1 MRVLFGFERITVLS
15 AFSMERSHVQAGE
28 RNDFLTAGR
37 ERADMES
44 GQGRTKSVGIISIEG
59 GAKPLAI

>member
-1 MRVLFGFERITVLS
+1 
-15 AFSMERSHVQAGE
+15 MERSHVQAGE
-28 RNDFLTAGR
+28 RSDFLTAGR

-44 GQGRTKSVGIISIEG
+44 GQGRTKSVGIKSIEG